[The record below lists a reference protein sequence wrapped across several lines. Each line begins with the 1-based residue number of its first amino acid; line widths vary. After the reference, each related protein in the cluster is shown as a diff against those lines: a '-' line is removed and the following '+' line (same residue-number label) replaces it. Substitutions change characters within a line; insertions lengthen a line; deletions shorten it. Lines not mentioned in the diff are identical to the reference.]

1 MNNLKQDEIR
11 QAVRQQYG
19 RVAESES
26 GCCGTACCGTT
37 PATADSLSQALG
49 YSANETSTVP
59 EGANM
64 SAGPFL
70 PPRRAASMQ
79 DLTPAC
85 GRTPMR
91 PIFGRVK

>member
-19 RVAESES
+19 RVAESEI
-26 GCCGTACCGTT
+26 GGCGTT